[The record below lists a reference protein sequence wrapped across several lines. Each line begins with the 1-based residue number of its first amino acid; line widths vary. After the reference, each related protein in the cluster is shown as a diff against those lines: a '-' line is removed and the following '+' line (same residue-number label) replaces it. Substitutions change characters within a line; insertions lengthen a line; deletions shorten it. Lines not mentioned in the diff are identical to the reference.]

1 MLRYRRFAPALSS
14 LFVCACVA
22 CRSAPAP
29 SPTADPS
36 AGVAEGVGGLRDRDG
51 ALDPSVISPMSES
64 EAQTEPTLAV
74 TSDGRIAVAWVSGGA
89 EADAANTAN
98 TAIGVRLSKDGGAS
112 WTSVQSIRSPD
123 ARTATDPVLAADAG
137 GNLYLAWLAAGPDG
151 PGGVP
156 DSHIYVARAEAPG
169 SVFGPAVDLSERMHR
184 GAKLAKP
191 WLAATSNGAVVATW
205 AYGSS
210 LGDGIGIA
218 RSTDGRSWTK
228 GSVLERVGLRASL
241 PYLCASGHGDRL
253 WVAYLDSEA
262 GVRVRASDDGGIN
275 WSPGR
280 GTTVSTTEERP
291 RIAND
296 APVCVGEAEE
306 VTVAYGLAHDP
317 RSASSL
323 ESIVLAKSYDGG
335 RVFDSRRVLDGG
347 GVAMMHPQIA
357 REYDGAIDLAYY
369 AAGAT
374 PEAGALRWTRAESDH
389 APLGLGLSH
398 VGRPSFRFE
407 PARDKRAWPG
417 DYFGWAWRAGTLYA
431 ASSDNAGEITRVAFT
446 RIAIK

>member
-1 MLRYRRFAPALSS
+1 MLRYRRFALALSS
-14 LFVCACVA
+14 LLVCTCEACHSP
-22 CRSAPAP
+22 SAPAP
-29 SPTADPS
+29 SPASDPS
-36 AGVAEGVGGLRDRDG
+36 AGAGTAGSGGLPDG
-51 ALDPSVISPMSES
+51 ALDPSVISPASES

-74 TSDGRIAVAWVSGGA
+74 TSDGRIAVAWVSGDA
-89 EADAANTAN
+89 EADAANTSN
-98 TAIGVRLSKDGGAS
+98 TAIGVRISSDGGAS

-123 ARTATDPVLAADAG
+123 QRTATDPVLAADLA

-156 DSHIYVARAEAPG
+156 DSHVYVAHAEAPG
-169 SVFGPAVDLSERMHR
+169 NVFGPAVDLSERMHR
-184 GAKLAKP
+184 GARLSKP
-191 WLAATSNGAVVATW
+191 WLAATGNGAIVATW
-205 AYGSS
+205 AYASS
-210 LGDGIGIA
+210 LGDGIGLA
-218 RSTDGRSWTK
+218 RSADGKAWTK

-241 PYLCASGHGDRL
+241 PYVCASAHGDRL

-280 GTTVSTTEERP
+280 GATVSTADERA
-291 RIAND
+291 RVAND
-296 APVCVGEAEE
+296 APVCAGDAEE

-317 RSASSL
+317 KSASSL
-323 ESIVLAKSYDGG
+323 ESIVVAKSYDGG

-369 AAGAT
+369 AAGTARET
-374 PEAGALRWTRAESDH
+374 GALRWTRAESDH
-389 APLGLGLSH
+389 SPLVLGR

-431 ASSDNAGEITRVAFT
+431 ASSDNGGEITRVAFT